1 MVKKILVVFII
12 AASLILITGT
22 LPLRAEGESAG
33 DTSPL
38 QIVPETLDLGTLTPG
53 GYLRGIFYMKSTVS
67 ADMTWRTAGP
77 SGWVSAGGKKLSSR
91 MKNSL
96 GYMEVGLKF
105 LDRSDQGENNDSQ
118 RVQMILESEGE
129 TVYLEKTLPFG
140 AYEEK
145 IDILGHGG
153 QKTVVLKFETALQE
167 AGPEMEVDPPGI
179 DFGTVEG
186 TRTVT
191 GKLKIRN
198 VGKGTLVWK
207 AGLLGGRQVVDGRRI
222 KKGMYVSFL
231 NEDIRESDE
240 YLVPARFA
248 DALQLTGT
256 WFSEEGYPSSFG
268 EDTLRYAFTGSG
280 IALILHSDE
289 DGRKLKAR
297 IDDGPAVTI
306 DTFSEEPKRSVID
319 VAENLAEGPHVLTLV
334 NQDGYAEIEGARI
347 YGNDVSAGV
356 PGWITVF
363 PAGGTSMSQTNYVTV
378 TANTEHLTAG
388 NYSEPI
394 LIHSNSGAAVVDVS
408 LRVTRDRTP
417 SIIDVYRY
425 VRNGDYLYTGHP
437 ETENFSVLRHY
448 RKERLA
454 FRLFREDT
462 PGTKKFYR
470 WYNQA
475 KGDHYYSYDPGGG
488 GQSLAGYVLEGSIG
502 NIGTSRILGA
512 RELYRW
518 YNASTGRHFYT
529 TDIKGEGMARKGYRF
544 EGIAGYVR

>member
-1 MVKKILVVFII
+1 MLKKILIVFIV
-12 AASLILITGT
+12 AASLILMTGSFS
-22 LPLRAEGESAG
+22 LWAEGESAG
-33 DTSPL
+33 DDSPL

-53 GYLRGIFYMKSTVS
+53 GYIRGIFYMKSTTA
-67 ADMTWRTAGP
+67 ADLKWKTAGP
-77 SGWVSAGGKKLSSR
+77 GGWSSREGKQLSAR

-105 LDRSDQGENNDSQ
+105 LDRGEQGENDESL

-129 TVYLEKTLPFG
+129 TVNLEKTLPFG

-145 IDILGHGG
+145 IDILGDGG
-153 QKTVVLKFETALQE
+153 KKTVCVKFETALQE
-167 AGPEMEVDPPGI
+167 PGPEMEVDPPGI

-207 AGLLGGRQVVDGRRI
+207 AGLLGGRQVVNGERI

-231 NEDIRESDE
+231 NEENREGID
-240 YLVPARFA
+240 YLVPVRFA
-248 DALQLTGT
+248 DALQLAGT
-256 WFSEEGYPSSFG
+256 WFSEDGYPSSFG
-268 EDTLRYAFTGSG
+268 EDTLKYAFTGTG

-289 DGRKLKAR
+289 DGRKLKAQ

-306 DTFSEEPKRSVID
+306 DAFSEEPRRSVID
-319 VAENLAEGPHVLTLV
+319 VAENLAEGPHVLTLI
-334 NQDGYAEIEGARI
+334 NQGGYVEIEGARI

-356 PGWITVF
+356 PGWIRVF
-363 PAGGTSMSQTNYVTV
+363 PTSGTSTSQTNYVTV
-378 TANTEHLTAG
+378 TAGTEHLTAG
-388 NYSEPI
+388 NYSENI
-394 LIHSNSGAAVVDVS
+394 LVQSNSGPVAVDVS
-408 LRVTRDRTP
+408 LRVTRDKAS

-425 VRNGDYLYTGHP
+425 VRSGDYLYTGHP
-437 ETENFSVLRHY
+437 ETENFSFLRHY
-448 RKERLA
+448 KKERLA
-454 FRLFREDT
+454 FRLFSEDT

-488 GQSLAGYVLEGSIG
+488 GKSLHGYVLEGSIG
-502 NIGTSRILGA
+502 NIGTSRILGT

-529 TDIKGEGMARKGYRF
+529 TDIRGEGMARKGYRF
-544 EGIAGYVR
+544 EGITGYVR